1 MDPREHRWNTSN
13 YYRRMAREEPSFG
26 RNMRSSPKRR
36 TISFELTPL
45 QSFAIIVVF
54 FLSFAWIFCLG
65 VTVGKQFPEDK
76 EKLSLLQK
84 IALVMG
90 YNSGKKTST
99 EAKSDQDKV
108 PSPGEMQ
115 LSLTYH
121 KELSRPAPGLTS
133 RPVSTSKP
141 SSTSQ
146 PAGTTKNQPTK
157 ETSNLN
163 VPPPP
168 SKEEKKEEKEHP
180 KLEDMTP
187 TPTTTIESTGEKYT
201 VLVASFKSPENAGR
215 LEQMLRTKGYMV
227 SRQETLIKNET
238 WYRVMVGNF
247 DNREA
252 AVRFM
257 AMFNEKEGLKGVVV
271 RK

>member
-1 MDPREHRWNTSN
+1 MDSREYRWNTSN
-13 YYRRMAREEPSFG
+13 YYRRMAREESSFG
-26 RNMRSSPKRR
+26 RNIRNPAKRR

-45 QSFAIIVVF
+45 QFLAVIVVF

-65 VTVGKQFPEDK
+65 VTIGKQFPEDR

-84 IALVMG
+84 IALAMG
-90 YNSGKKTST
+90 YSSGKKTST
-99 EAKSDQDKV
+99 ETKSDQDKV

-115 LSLTYH
+115 LNLTYH
-121 KELSRPAPGLTS
+121 KELSKPATGLTS
-133 RPVSTSKP
+133 HVSSVSKP
-141 SSTSQ
+141 TSGSRTPESTKAQSS
-146 PAGTTKNQPTK
+146 K

-163 VPPPP
+163 VPP
-168 SKEEKKEEKEHP
+168 SSTKEEKKEEKEQP
-180 KLEDMTP
+180 KLENMSSTP
-187 TPTTTIESTGEKYT
+187 TATIESTGEKYT

-215 LEQMLRTKGYMV
+215 LEQMLRAKGYMV